1 MGATA
6 RRTEAVPEARVSQTT
21 WEELLAVC
29 RRMDRYHRV
38 EQEALL
44 GAPYDPEQ
52 AAARLWEPLR
62 RGIGFGLTVLEAGE
76 PVAAM
81 GLVFG
86 RPGAASTWLAATE
99 GAIRRHVDRMAA
111 LARQGIEA
119 ALGEGGV
126 QRVEALV
133 GWDDPPTRTW
143 MGLIGLEREAVLR
156 RYAGGR
162 DWVMYSRVV

>member
-1 MGATA
+1 MAAVAEEA
-6 RRTEAVPEARVSQTT
+6 RREAAVRVVETA
-21 WEELLAVC
+21 WPHLLAIC

-44 GAPYDPEQ
+44 GAPYDPEH
-52 AAARLWEPLR
+52 AAVRLWEPLR
-62 RGIGFGLTVLEAGE
+62 RGMGFGVTVLEGGE

-99 GAIRRHVDRMAA
+99 GAIRRHAHRMAA
-111 LARQGIEA
+111 VARQGIEA
-119 ALGEGGV
+119 ALAEGGV

-133 GWDDPPTRTW
+133 GWDDRPTRAW
-143 MGLIGLEREAVLR
+143 MALVGLEREARLR

-162 DWVMYSRVV
+162 DWFLYSRVV